1 MFGKFK
7 KKSEPLETPSQQKND
22 LFTLLEEDRNN
33 SKVTKQENLKKEI
46 DSPITT
52 SVVETTPQKKEKK
65 IPTSTESIL
74 FKKSEESD
82 GSSLKNEKKN
92 SFNSSNSKLQEKYSP
107 ESSIQGDK
115 SQVLLLEIEKLHDK
129 TIKPVVDFNENTLF
143 YPLLSRIG
151 ESPDNF
157 KILDDL
163 VEEGVLIK
171 QVFEKLIIC
180 PTHPQ
185 AYSSSVRLYCPKCG
199 SLNVDKLNL
208 YEHRRCGFI
217 TESTVYDFAK
227 EKNPVCPSC
236 KKPIVDFK
244 KEIKSPAMWHQCID
258 CHDKFDNAIV
268 KLYCRQFEH
277 DFETNSGQFVTTYSY
292 RLKDY
297 DAPITSDDDKLQD
310 DLEKL
315 LNEFNFET
323 EFKATVAG
331 KSGNSHKIPI
341 YTINKSSREAIA
353 IFVHRSQENLTQA
366 DVNSILISILDV
378 GPKHTLLLSKSG
390 VSEEVKPVAKQ
401 YGIDIIS
408 DPDLSRII
416 QHVNEFV
423 SERYSRNGE
432 Q

>member
-115 SQVLLLEIEKLHDK
+115 SQVLLLEIEKIPDK
-129 TIKPVVDFNENTLF
+129 TIKPVVDFNENSLF

-163 VEEGVLIK
+163 VEEGVLVK